1 MDALEEIMAE
11 REKIIA
17 EGLAEGKAQGIAEG
31 KVEGRVEGRAEGRV
45 EGRAEGRVEGE
56 ENKALEIAR
65 NLLAEGST
73 FEFVQKMTGLP
84 LDEIEKLR
92 EVK

>member
-17 EGLAEGKAQGIAEG
+17 EGLAKGKA
-31 KVEGRVEGRAEGRV
+31 
-45 EGRAEGRVEGE
+45 EGE
-56 ENKALEIAR
+56 ESKALEIAR

-73 FEFVQKMTGLP
+73 FEFVHKTTGLP
-84 LDEIEKLR
+84 LNEIEKLR
-92 EVK
+92 DGVSEK